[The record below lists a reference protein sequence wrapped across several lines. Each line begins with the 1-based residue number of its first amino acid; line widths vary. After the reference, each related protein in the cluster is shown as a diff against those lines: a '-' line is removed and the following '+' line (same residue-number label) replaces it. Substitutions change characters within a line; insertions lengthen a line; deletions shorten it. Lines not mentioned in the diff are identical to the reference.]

1 MVLRGLRVMLVLAA
15 VLAATGFVADGSHQ
29 ALAVGR
35 QRTAPDLFY
44 NFYVPPGY
52 YGGVVGAQLYV
63 CPVPTPPLV
72 GHTYVTY
79 QPLMPHEFLYPH
91 ARRYV
96 RLHPDGSVTR
106 TWVSWR

>member
-1 MVLRGLRVMLVLAA
+1 MLVLAA
-15 VLAATGFVADGSHQ
+15 VLAATGFIADASHQ

-44 NFYVPPGY
+44 NYYVPPGY
-52 YGGVVGAQLYV
+52 YGGVVGAQLYI

-91 ARRYV
+91 RRKYV
-96 RLHPDGSVTR
+96 RFHPDGTVTKTCV
-106 TWVSWR
+106 TWQ